1 MNSDKLSQLEE
12 HHKGKWK
19 VNVSALLLKS
29 ESQYHSASNAFV
41 AYESTLCL
49 ALH

>member
-1 MNSDKLSQLEE
+1 MNSDKLPQLEE
-12 HHKGKWK
+12 HHKGKWE
-19 VNVSALLLKS
+19 VNVSALLKS
-29 ESQYHSASNAFV
+29 ESQYHSASNAYV